1 MNDKLKKMLR
11 LHEGIR
17 LFPYQCTAGKLTIGV
32 GRNLEARGISPAE
45 AEYLL
50 DNDIEEVLG
59 HCAKLVYWKRL
70 DEARRCI
77 VADMVFNLGFAAFC
91 GFRKLNAALEKR
103 DYTLAAYEMR
113 NSKWFV
119 QVGAR
124 GRRLSDAMKSGEL
137 NF

>member
-1 MNDKLKKMLR
+1 MIDRLKKMLR
-11 LHEGIR
+11 LHEGTR
-17 LFPYQCTAGKLTIGV
+17 LFPYHCTAGKLTIGV

-50 DNDIEEVLG
+50 DNDIAEVLG
-59 HCAKLVYWKRL
+59 HCAKLAYWGRL

-77 VADMVFNLGFAAFC
+77 VADMVFNLGFTSFC
-91 GFRKLNAALEKR
+91 GFRKLNAALDRR
-103 DYTLAAYEMR
+103 DYAVAAYEMR
-113 NSKWFV
+113 NSKWFK

-124 GRRLSDAMKSGEL
+124 GQRLADAMKSGEL